1 MYEHVE
7 MRKVFA
13 AEMERLMSENEN
25 IVYIDAD
32 LAKGI
37 GTLNLHQKFP
47 DRTFNVGVAEQNMT
61 SIAAGL
67 SSYGFIPFI
76 STFTPFATRRNCDQI
91 AVSCLYAQQNVK
103 IIGSDPGISAQTNG
117 GTHMSMED
125 IGVVRSIPNIVI
137 FEPCDAV
144 QLVRALPEIIAY
156 EGTVYVRLWRLE
168 LEQIFNDN
176 YRFDLFRADCIKKG
190 EDVTIFASGYMVS
203 QAMKAAGLLAEK
215 GIDAEIVNIHTIKPI
230 DADGIAESVSRTGA
244 AVVCDNHNILGGL
257 GSAVSEVLV
266 QKKPVPTEFVGV
278 EDRFGQV
285 GDLDFLAKEYHLT
298 PEDIAGKALRAVQR
312 KTMNE

>member
-1 MYEHVE
+1 
-7 MRKVFA
+7 
-13 AEMERLMSENEN
+13 
-25 IVYIDAD
+25 
-32 LAKGI
+32 
-37 GTLNLHQKFP
+37 
-47 DRTFNVGVAEQNMT
+47 
-61 SIAAGL
+61 
-67 SSYGFIPFI
+67 
-76 STFTPFATRRNCDQI
+76 
-91 AVSCLYAQQNVK
+91 
-103 IIGSDPGISAQTNG
+103 
-117 GTHMSMED
+117 
-125 IGVVRSIPNIVI
+125 
-137 FEPCDAV
+137 
-144 QLVRALPEIIAY
+144 
-156 EGTVYVRLWRLE
+156 
-168 LEQIFNDN
+168 
-176 YRFDLFRADCIKKG
+176 
-190 EDVTIFASGYMVS
+190 
-203 QAMKAAGLLAEK
+203 MKAAGLLAEK